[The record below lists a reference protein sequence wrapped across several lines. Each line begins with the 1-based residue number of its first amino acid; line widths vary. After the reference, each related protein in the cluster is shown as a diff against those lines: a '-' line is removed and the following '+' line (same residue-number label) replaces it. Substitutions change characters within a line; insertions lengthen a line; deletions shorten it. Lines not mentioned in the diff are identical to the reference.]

1 MELYLYNLYNH
12 FNKTI
17 KYKESIYKML
27 LKNYILS
34 NLLNYSIYYS
44 YSL

>member
-1 MELYLYNLYNH
+1 MELYLYSLYNH
-12 FNKTI
+12 FNKAV

-27 LKNYILS
+27 FKDYILS

-44 YSL
+44 YSI